1 MTTAITRLRAAART
15 RDQHRQSVFAHFK
28 VEQPISWLQ
37 VLLGAFLIADG
48 VALPGIPMNL
58 PLPEIIMIGLIALS
72 LVGQSRYRQAPFAF
86 LVPLAVVAVGS
97 MVIASEMHDVD
108 WTRRVTRIVL
118 LIIFVTCLA
127 WGRLSAR
134 SIVLGMAGG
143 LVVNAGLFYLGIA
156 PDTYGGV
163 LTGFTGDK
171 NVAGLMHAIIPLL
184 VVPFVKRQ
192 WMVPTVLLLGFGLLF
207 LTGSRTSLTAFGLA
221 VLWMAVT
228 PRRGPVI
235 RGAVLGLYFWVFTWL
250 EDNFARAFV
259 FEDRDGTDHLRAR
272 IDEASRVK
280 TDEALP
286 WGLGASES
294 TVLLQGE
301 QQFFYHDSYLALATE
316 GGWILVIAIVAIYV
330 MIAFRPFS
338 RLRRTPAIIACESAT
353 VAILFCALKLGEVF
367 ITIVGALAL
376 GTTLAVRSMEK
387 RRLEQ
392 IQGLMSLGTNEQR
405 LDRVP

>member
-1 MTTAITRLRAAART
+1 MLSGLQRAGSVYRHHRTHRRSVAAHLRT
-15 RDQHRQSVFAHFK
+15 Q
-28 VEQPISWLQ
+28 QPMNWVQFI
-37 VLLGAFLIADG
+37 LGAFLLVDG
-48 VALPGIPMNL
+48 YPFPGLPVALPFA
-58 PLPEIIMIGLIALS
+58 EVVMILLIGCALF
-72 LVGQSRYRQAPFAF
+72 GRHRFDQSRFMPLI
-86 LVPLAVVAVGS
+86 LVAGAALVALI
-97 MVIASEMHDVD
+97 IASELHDVD

-118 LIIFVTCLA
+118 LILFVTCLA

-134 SIVLGMAGG
+134 SVVLGMASG
-143 LVVNAGLFYLGIA
+143 LAVNAGLFYLGIA

-184 VVPFVKRQ
+184 VVPFLKRQ
-192 WMVPTVLLLGFGLLF
+192 WMVPTVLLLGFGLLS

-221 VLWMAVT
+221 VLWMVVT

-250 EDNFARAFV
+250 EDNFARSLI

-272 IDEASRVK
+272 IDEAARVK

-316 GGWILVIAIVAIYV
+316 GGWILVIAIVALYV

-376 GTTLAVRSMEK
+376 GTTLVVRSMEK
-387 RRLEQ
+387 RRLTQ